1 MARRSCVQI
10 GQVKPTRCHC
20 RYIFDPPLIPET
32 KRTLSMHSLQWREVA
47 QETLPIMHESI
58 RKHREKRKVRRPL
71 HQSFPPPCLFA
82 WMPILRD
89 SHASESTYITDHN
102 RPWPWY
108 SKKRPGLSTC
118 LKLWIAQL
126 KPFRYK
132 KHAVSLTLGDLHGEG
147 GNVEKEEWKGPS
159 RSPDREGEQ
168 CLPSA
173 ESSPPLLVERDN

>member
-1 MARRSCVQI
+1 
-10 GQVKPTRCHC
+10 
-20 RYIFDPPLIPET
+20 
-32 KRTLSMHSLQWREVA
+32 MHSLQWREVA